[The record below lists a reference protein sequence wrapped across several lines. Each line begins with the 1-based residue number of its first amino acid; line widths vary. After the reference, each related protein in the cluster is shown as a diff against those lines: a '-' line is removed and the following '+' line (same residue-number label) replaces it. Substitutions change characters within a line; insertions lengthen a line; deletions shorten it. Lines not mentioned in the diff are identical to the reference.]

1 MMPVCE
7 IETERT
13 PGIERVQ
20 TATGLS
26 AFQRPDCAAAVW
38 ERPAPG
44 FLPWIEAMDPARLP
58 EARLTLRVENA
69 RDAVTEICD
78 TCGTPEGAERAAFIN
93 DVVNLTRA
101 FAGLME
107 TEFLRLRFD
116 IVTGNACRKF
126 HVDAVAARLVCT
138 YRGTATQYSVPGKVV
153 RRVRCSPRQPVRPF
167 SSAARSGPPCLIA
180 ASCIVRRRLKAP
192 VRPGF
197 CWCLTRRKGWRRPD
211 AGKSWQNQP
220 SPSSPDRR
228 PDARI

>member
-138 YRGTATQYSVPGKVV
+138 YRGTATQYSVQGEGGEARQVFTTPTG
-153 RRVRCSPRQPVRPF
+153 SPILLRGTLWPPVPDCGLLH
-167 SSAARSGPPCLIA
+167 RSPPIEG
-180 ASCIVRRRLKAP
+180 SGQTRLLLVLDPA
-192 VRPGF
+192 
-197 CWCLTRRKGWRRPD
+197 KGLET
-211 AGKSWQNQP
+211 A
-220 SPSSPDRR
+220 
-228 PDARI
+228 

>member
-7 IETERT
+7 IETDRI
-13 PGIERVQ
+13 PGIERVE
-20 TATGLS
+20 TATRLS

-78 TCGTPEGAERAAFIN
+78 ACGTPEGAERAAFID

-138 YRGTATQYSVPGKVV
+138 YRGTATQYSVPGEGGEARQVFTTPTG
-153 RRVRCSPRQPVRPF
+153 SPILLRGTLWPPVPDCGLLH
-167 SSAARSGPPCLIA
+167 RSPPIEG
-180 ASCIVRRRLKAP
+180 SGQTRLLLVLDPA
-192 VRPGF
+192 
-197 CWCLTRRKGWRRPD
+197 KGLET
-211 AGKSWQNQP
+211 A
-220 SPSSPDRR
+220 
-228 PDARI
+228 

>member
-138 YRGTATQYSVPGKVV
+138 YRGTATQYSITGEGGEARQVFTTPTGSPILLRGTLWPPVPDCGLLH
-153 RRVRCSPRQPVRPF
+153 RSPPIEG
-167 SSAARSGPPCLIA
+167 SGQT
-180 ASCIVRRRLKAP
+180 RLLLVLDPA
-192 VRPGF
+192 
-197 CWCLTRRKGWRRPD
+197 KGLET
-211 AGKSWQNQP
+211 A
-220 SPSSPDRR
+220 
-228 PDARI
+228 